1 MTVRTITTS
10 TLKALKNSVIGNP
23 AAKLALAQ
31 DTALIHL
38 YVTLHHARNRVHGHG
53 LGLSTAS
60 SPLQHPMLIPKGL
73 LTTFV
78 LNPLM

>member
-10 TLKALKNSVIGNP
+10 TLKTLKNSVIGNP

-38 YVTLHHARNRVHGHG
+38 YVTPPYA
-53 LGLSTAS
+53 
-60 SPLQHPMLIPKGL
+60 
-73 LTTFV
+73 
-78 LNPLM
+78 